1 MAASTP
7 LYSVVDKTT
16 KKNRSPVERKLE
28 EDSPASATFYALV
41 AADVTEQ
48 PATTRNEGVPS
59 EYSVITSHNIRA
71 EMDKQHATTKID
83 SEYSMTTLDSIRAD
97 MYQDTEQENSRIASK
112 PNNEQ
117 TNKWV
122 SYKSLA
128 CIFPT
133 IIAAIAILI
142 SIISIA
148 YFSGEIAKLKTP
160 PASGQLLQQIQQNV
174 SDAMGERD
182 SILHRLNSSETLYQ
196 QLVHNVSDAMGERDS
211 ILHRLNS
218 SETLYQQ
225 LVQNVSDAMGE
236 QDNVLQNLTT
246 SINKIQATL
255 DNQTPQLNTS
265 IDQLV
270 NSSETL
276 YQQLVQNV
284 SDAMRKQNNILQR
297 LNSSERLY
305 QQFMQSVSDAMAEQD
320 NVLRELT
327 SIDESTSI
335 DQLVNRLNSSDTLYE
350 QLVHNISVLENRAE
364 LCRCEGRRR

>member
-1 MAASTP
+1 MKQISSKHSSAAANLHAMAASTP
-7 LYSVVDKTT
+7 LYSVVDKSK
-16 KKNRSPVERKLE
+16 KKNRFPVEKELE
-28 EDSPASATFYALV
+28 HHYAIV
-41 AADVTEQ
+41 ADVVEQ
-48 PATTRNEGVPS
+48 PATTKNEGP
-59 EYSVITSHNIRA
+59 EYSVITSDNIRA
-71 EMDKQHATTKID
+71 DMAKQPATTKND
-83 SEYSMTTLDSIRAD
+83 SEYSMITLDSIRAD
-97 MYQDTEQENSRIASK
+97 MYQDAEQENTNPSRIAGK
-112 PNNEQ
+112 PNTEQ
-117 TNKWV
+117 TNKWIN
-122 SYKSLA
+122 YKSLA

-142 SIISIA
+142 CIISIA

-160 PASGQLLQQIQQNV
+160 PASGQLLQQIQ
-174 SDAMGERD
+174 
-182 SILHRLNSSETLYQ
+182 
-196 QLVHNVSDAMGERDS
+196 
-211 ILHRLNS
+211 
-218 SETLYQQ
+218 
-225 LVQNVSDAMGE
+225 QNVSDAMGE

-305 QQFMQSVSDAMAEQD
+305 QRLLQSVLDMMAEQE

-327 SIDESTSI
+327 SIDEIHSTSI
-335 DQLVNRLNSSDTLYE
+335 DQAVNRLNSSDTLYE

-364 LCRCEGRRR
+364 LCRCVGRRR

>member
-7 LYSVVDKTT
+7 LYSVVDKSK
-16 KKNRSPVERKLE
+16 KKNRSPVERELE
-28 EDSPASATFYALV
+28 EDSPASATYYANV
-41 AADVTEQ
+41 VEQ
-48 PATTRNEGVPS
+48 PATTKNEGP
-59 EYSVITSHNIRA
+59 EYSVITSDNIRA
-71 EMDKQHATTKID
+71 DMAKQPATTKND
-83 SEYSMTTLDSIRAD
+83 SEYSIDSIRAD
-97 MYQDTEQENSRIASK
+97 MYQDAEQENTNPSRIAGK
-112 PNNEQ
+112 PNTKQ
-117 TNKWV
+117 TNKWIN
-122 SYKSLA
+122 YKSLA

-142 SIISIA
+142 CIISIA

-160 PASGQLLQQIQQNV
+160 PASGQLLQQIQ
-174 SDAMGERD
+174 
-182 SILHRLNSSETLYQ
+182 
-196 QLVHNVSDAMGERDS
+196 
-211 ILHRLNS
+211 
-218 SETLYQQ
+218 
-225 LVQNVSDAMGE
+225 QNVSDAMGE

-305 QQFMQSVSDAMAEQD
+305 QRLLQSVLDVMAEQE

-327 SIDESTSI
+327 SIDEIHSTSI
-335 DQLVNRLNSSDTLYE
+335 DQAVNRLNSSDTLYE
-350 QLVHNISVLENRAE
+350 QLVHNISVLENRTE
-364 LCRCEGRRR
+364 LCGCVGRRR